1 MPGSWLRRGLVPI
14 LIALLTVLLSAGCGH
29 DGEAPANSPGNQVEA
44 EAPATEPQAEPAT
57 SPEPAADEA
66 APEAAEEAPAEEPAP
81 EPPAPAGPSF
91 GAKVL
96 TAIKVIAIF
105 LGKLI
110 FVIALPAAILGTL
123 FGMPGSVLVLVA
135 ATLYSALHGWA
146 SPPWWVLL
154 VLGAIALA
162 AEFAESALAVVGVR
176 QSGASNSTSLWV
188 LAGGFAGAVLGGLI
202 AAPLGTVGALAG
214 PVGWIILS
222 IIPPIGLGMLG
233 GYLGGYWRER
243 RSGKSH
249 EEARNAGWGALA
261 GRLAGSFAKALLVA
275 VMVTI
280 LLIASWPTLF

>member
-1 MPGSWLRRGLVPI
+1 MRGCWPRRGLVLI
-14 LIALLTVLLSAGCGH
+14 LIALLTVLLSAGCGP
-29 DGEAPANSPGNQVEA
+29 DEQAPSVPSDEAVETEAPAA
-44 EAPATEPQAEPAT
+44 EAPVAEP
-57 SPEPAADEA
+57 EPADEA
-66 APEAAEEAPAEEPAP
+66 AEAEPPAEAAPAEEPAP
-81 EPPAPAGPSF
+81 EPPAPPGPSF

-162 AEFAESALAVVGVR
+162 AEFAESALAVVGVK

-249 EEARNAGWGALA
+249 EEARNAGWSALA
-261 GRLAGSFAKALLVA
+261 GRVAGSFAKALLVA